1 MKSTGIVRSI
11 DQLGRIV
18 IPSELRKVMDIS
30 PDDKLEIFVDG
41 QKIIL
46 RKFEYSCIFCNESE
60 DLVSYKSKMVC
71 PSCLKKLREVQ

>member
-18 IPSELRKVMDIS
+18 IPSELRKVMDIAQ
-30 PDDKLEIFVDG
+30 DDRLEIFVDG

-46 RKFEYSCIFCNESE
+46 RKFEYSCVFCDDSE
-60 DLVSYKSKMVC
+60 DLVSYKGKMIC
-71 PSCLKKLREVQ
+71 PDCAKKLKEI